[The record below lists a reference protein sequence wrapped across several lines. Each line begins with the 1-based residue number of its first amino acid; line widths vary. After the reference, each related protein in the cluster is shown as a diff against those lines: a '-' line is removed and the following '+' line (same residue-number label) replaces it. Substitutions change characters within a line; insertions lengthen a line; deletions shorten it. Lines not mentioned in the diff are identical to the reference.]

1 MDFRGVPDERELE
14 LRIFVQGLLRDLHR
28 VDDYV
33 WLHSR
38 WYTDDDYAK
47 VLDVGKKTGS
57 RFTFC
62 FLGRDVQFRKEVI
75 RRMVD
80 EGHEVAT
87 HGPRHYRMDAS
98 LSKERISSA
107 VGPCV
112 EELRALGA
120 DAVGFW
126 SAYNTVVATS
136 GMEALRDVGIEWF
149 SSGMAHPV
157 VPEGIRFVPLQ
168 GTSDYHMVF
177 IDRMPIDEAEVAW
190 KKMSRDTE
198 RGAMLFHPFT
208 LTRLT
213 DDIRPAFA
221 RVLEEAGGS
230 VPMREWPASDG
241 RPSVVFDASL
251 QLGWW

>member
-1 MDFRGVPDERELE
+1 MEFRGEPDERELE

-38 WYTDDDYAK
+38 WYTDDDYDQI
-47 VLDVGKKTGS
+47 LDVAQETGS
-57 RFTFC
+57 RFSFC
-62 FLGRDVQFRKEVI
+62 FLGRDVRFRERAI
-75 RRMVD
+75 RRMID

-98 LSKERISSA
+98 LTKDRISAA

-112 EELRALGA
+112 DELRQLGA

-126 SAYNTVVATS
+126 SAYNTVVATE

-149 SSGMAHPV
+149 SSGMPHPDT
-157 VPEGIRFVPLQ
+157 PEGIRFVPLQ
-168 GTSDYHMVF
+168 APSDYHMVF
-177 IDRMPIDEAEVAW
+177 IDRVPIEDAEATW
-190 KKMSRDTE
+190 STMSKDVDQ
-198 RGAMLFHPFT
+198 GAMLFHPFT

-213 DDIRPAFA
+213 DDVMPAFR
-221 RVLEEAGGS
+221 RVLEAAGGS
-230 VPMREWPASDG
+230 VPMREWPSSGG